1 MCEPNLTHLSLSQ
14 LPSINL
20 SLGNHILVVFFTLL
34 DLLLYLFEQI
44 RKNNPITPTRR
55 NLFLEIVY
63 PGYFL
68 IGLLQ
73 NLLNIV
79 LYFMRLLKVLLLLN
93 FIHMLLILFY
103 LFHLILQDSYQLLE
117 DFLCNDIHTFFY
129 S

>member
-1 MCEPNLTHLSLSQ
+1 MREPNFTHLSLSQ
-14 LPSINL
+14 FPSINL

-34 DLLLYLFEQI
+34 DLLLYLLEQI
-44 RKNNPITPTRR
+44 RKNNAITPTRR

-117 DFLCNDIHTFFY
+117 DFLCNDIHTFF
-129 S
+129 SS